1 MGYREMFVV
10 RASGMTDRTQVDVL
24 EALAFFQNSKTGM
37 CFPSTDALARVSRV
51 NANLVRKTIRA
62 LEECGLVSCTQEPG
76 CPRHFVLHLEKIPK
90 VVDECNPLEECEPL
104 EEPQPLNVC
113 EPNPLRKV
121 KGTPLGKLRGP
132 LEEPQPEQGI
142 EQRIE
147 QGIEQGRV
155 AHACASTVAP
165 PQGFDDEAEAEWN
178 DLTARAALEADSMP
192 EDVFSPDG
200 QTPCESISKQR
211 DTQFNSVFGDDPSE
225 AQDAVTRKSE
235 ACSKPKQPRKER
247 TPRVRFPEDIPE
259 DWRVDAQKLR
269 PEIDAQATF
278 TKMRCWLGANNTTTK
293 TMRQWK
299 TQFLGWIGREK
310 KGFGHYAGN
319 HRADRPHQ
327 GYAGFGARNTAE
339 IDYNYGLPVR
349 GAVG

>member
-1 MGYREMFVV
+1 M
-10 RASGMTDRTQVDVL
+10 
-24 EALAFFQNSKTGM
+24 
-37 CFPSTDALARVSRV
+37 
-51 NANLVRKTIRA
+51 
-62 LEECGLVSCTQEPG
+62 
-76 CPRHFVLHLEKIPK
+76 
-90 VVDECNPLEECEPL
+90 
-104 EEPQPLNVC
+104 
-113 EPNPLRKV
+113 
-121 KGTPLGKLRGP
+121 
-132 LEEPQPEQGI
+132 
-142 EQRIE
+142 
-147 QGIEQGRV
+147 
-155 AHACASTVAP
+155 
-165 PQGFDDEAEAEWN
+165 DDEAEAEWN

-192 EDVFSPDG
+192 EDVFSPDA
-200 QTPCESISKQR
+200 QTPIENIDARS
-211 DTQFNSVFGDDPSE
+211 DTASDSFFCTNTPPNDQNVAE
-225 AQDAVTRKSE
+225 RKSE

-310 KGFGHYAGN
+310 KGFEHYAGN
-319 HRADRPHQ
+319 HRSDRSRQ

>member
-104 EEPQPLNVC
+104 EEPQP
-113 EPNPLRKV
+113 
-121 KGTPLGKLRGP
+121 
-132 LEEPQPEQGI
+132 EQG
-142 EQRIE
+142 IE

>member
-1 MGYREMFVV
+1 M
-10 RASGMTDRTQVDVL
+10 
-24 EALAFFQNSKTGM
+24 
-37 CFPSTDALARVSRV
+37 
-51 NANLVRKTIRA
+51 
-62 LEECGLVSCTQEPG
+62 
-76 CPRHFVLHLEKIPK
+76 
-90 VVDECNPLEECEPL
+90 
-104 EEPQPLNVC
+104 
-113 EPNPLRKV
+113 NPLRKV

-132 LEEPQPEQGI
+132 LEEPQPEQG
-142 EQRIE
+142 IE